1 MPTGPAAPRERL
13 ARASPSNRCEIPMPP
28 ASTHTVLQHARELLS
43 RPAHFVPLCDAH
55 DVAGFPVDFADP
67 SATRWSDLGAIRH
80 AAYRL
85 GAARRD
91 PRSVWPAIEA
101 AEAALERAYERI
113 DAMLG
118 TARQPQTD
126 RDAYLAALYAF
137 ELAIAD
143 QAPRGTLAATA
154 QQPSPPGVPTRGH
167 AN

>member
-1 MPTGPAAPRERL
+1 MPT
-13 ARASPSNRCEIPMPP
+13 PSTR
-28 ASTHTVLQHARELLS
+28 TVLQNARQLLS
-43 RPAHFVPLCDAH
+43 RPARFVPLCDAH
-55 DVAGFPVDFADP
+55 DAAGFPVDFADA

-91 PRSVWPAIEA
+91 LRSVWPAIGA

-118 TARQPQTD
+118 TARQPETD

-143 QAPRGTLAATA
+143 QAPTGIPTTIPRKPT
-154 QQPSPPGVPTRGH
+154 PPGNHPC
-167 AN
+167 ADAD

>member
-1 MPTGPAAPRERL
+1 MH
-13 ARASPSNRCEIPMPP
+13 P

-43 RPAHFVPLCDAH
+43 RPARFVPLCDAH
-55 DVAGFPVDFADP
+55 DAAGFPVDFADP

-85 GAARRD
+85 GAEKRD

-101 AEAALERAYERI
+101 AEAALERAYEQI

-118 TARQPQTD
+118 TARQPQMD

-143 QAPRGTLAATA
+143 Q
-154 QQPSPPGVPTRGH
+154 SPPGRFTTTCKPSAPGKPTCVH
-167 AN
+167 AD

>member
-1 MPTGPAAPRERL
+1 
-13 ARASPSNRCEIPMPP
+13 MPP
-28 ASTHTVLQHARELLS
+28 ISTHTVLQHAREMLS
-43 RPAHFVPLCDAH
+43 RPARFVPLCDAH
-55 DVAGFPVDFADP
+55 DDAGFPVDFADP

-85 GAARRD
+85 GAAQRD

-126 RDAYLAALYAF
+126 RDAYLTALYAF
-137 ELAIAD
+137 ELAIAH
-143 QAPRGTLAATA
+143 QAPPDTHTPVA
-154 QQPSPPGVPTRGH
+154 QQPSPHGHPTRTH

>member
-1 MPTGPAAPRERL
+1 
-13 ARASPSNRCEIPMPP
+13 MPP
-28 ASTHTVLQHARELLS
+28 TSTHTVLRHARELLS
-43 RPAHFVPLCDAH
+43 RPARFVPLCDGH
-55 DVAGFPVDFADP
+55 DAAGFPIDFADP
-67 SATRWSDLGAIRH
+67 SAARWSDLGAIRR

-85 GAARRD
+85 GAAERD

-101 AEAALERAYERI
+101 AEAALERAYGQI

-143 QAPRGTLAATA
+143 QAPPGALTA
-154 QQPSPPGVPTRGH
+154 SCKPSAPANPICAH
-167 AN
+167 AD

>member
-1 MPTGPAAPRERL
+1 MRTFTAIVER
-13 ARASPSNRCEIPMPP
+13 C
-28 ASTHTVLQHARELLS
+28 
-43 RPAHFVPLCDAH
+43 
-55 DVAGFPVDFADP
+55 
-67 SATRWSDLGAIRH
+67 SATGQYVGHVPALPGAHTHADTLDQLHHIRH

-85 GAARRD
+85 GAAERD

-101 AEAALERAYERI
+101 AEAALERAYEQI

-137 ELAIAD
+137 ELAIAH
-143 QAPRGTLAATA
+143 QAPPGALTATA
-154 QQPSPPGVPTRGH
+154 WQPSPHGDPTCGH

>member
-1 MPTGPAAPRERL
+1 
-13 ARASPSNRCEIPMPP
+13 MPP
-28 ASTHTVLQHARELLS
+28 TSTHAVLQHARELLS
-43 RPAHFVPLCDAH
+43 RPARFVPLCDAH
-55 DVAGFPVDFADP
+55 DAAGLPIDFADP

-85 GAARRD
+85 GAAQRD

-118 TARQPQTD
+118 AARQSRTD
-126 RDAYLAALYAF
+126 RDAYLAALHAF

-143 QAPRGTLAATA
+143 QAPPGSLAATGRE
-154 QQPSPPGVPTRGH
+154 PSPHGNPTRGH

>member
-1 MPTGPAAPRERL
+1 MPTP
-13 ARASPSNRCEIPMPP
+13 
-28 ASTHTVLQHARELLS
+28 STHTVLQHARQLLS
-43 RPAHFVPLCDAH
+43 RPARFVPLCDAH
-55 DVAGFPVDFADP
+55 DAAGFPVDFADP

-85 GAARRD
+85 GAAERD

-143 QAPRGTLAATA
+143 QAPPGTLTATA
-154 QQPSPPGVPTRGH
+154 RQPSPPGDPTCAH
-167 AN
+167 AG

>member
-1 MPTGPAAPRERL
+1 M
-13 ARASPSNRCEIPMPP
+13 SP
-28 ASTHTVLQHARELLS
+28 ASTQTVLRHARELLS
-43 RPAHFVPLCDAH
+43 RPARFVPLCDAH
-55 DVAGFPVDFADP
+55 DAAGFPVDFADP
-67 SATRWSDLGAIRH
+67 SATRWSDLGAICH

-85 GAARRD
+85 GAAERD

-113 DAMLG
+113 DATLG

-143 QAPRGTLAATA
+143 QAPPGTLTA
-154 QQPSPPGVPTRGH
+154 SREPSAPGTPACAG
-167 AN
+167 AD